1 MAEITYTLELEN
13 LNLKNLS
20 ADQTLDAL
28 LDVRRAIAKL
38 QALDTA
44 LLARLDELAVK
55 GEIDQGGF
63 THAGWSFS
71 HSDGKTSYEYPE
83 QIKQLEEKLKAAQEA
98 AKANGTAVKTKGE
111 KAFWTVKSPTPPKKP
126 SPPTSTTPLHPRQPW
141 PKLGRL
147 I

>member
-1 MAEITYTLELEN
+1 MADITYTLDLEN

-28 LDVRRAIAKL
+28 LDVRRAIDWLKTRDAS
-38 QALDTA
+38 
-44 LLARLDELAVK
+44 LLTRLDELAAE

-63 THAGWSFS
+63 HHAGWSLS

-83 QIKQLEEKLKAAQEA
+83 PITKLEEELKAAKEA
-98 AKANGTAVKTKGE
+98 AKANGTAVKTKSD

-126 SPPTSTTPLHPRQPW
+126 
-141 PKLGRL
+141 
-147 I
+147 

>member
-1 MAEITYTLELEN
+1 MADQTLLIDITDT
-13 LNLKNLS
+13 LNLENLS
-20 ADQTLDAL
+20 ADQALDAL
-28 LDVRRAIAKL
+28 IEVRRAIDWLKTRDAS
-38 QALDTA
+38 
-44 LLARLDELAVK
+44 LLARLDELAAE

-126 SPPTSTTPLHPRQPW
+126 
-141 PKLGRL
+141 
-147 I
+147 